1 MWSPFF
7 RKGSENMY
15 LDIICIVLLVISM
28 ILLIVLLLKKK
39 TGKEINSSDLENA
52 LMLKMV
58 KEIGEV
64 KEHLAKEMASN
75 NEKLL
80 KDVSSNNEKQIQ
92 MYHNFEK
99 SLNESLSKNI
109 KELNEK
115 VEGRLNEGFNKTN
128 QTFQGILERI
138 SKIDEAQKK
147 IQELSTNIIS
157 LQDILSDKKSRGCFG
172 EIQLHTILA
181 SIFGDK
187 NDQVY
192 ELQKHLPNGLISDA
206 VLYCPKP
213 LGTICIDSKFP
224 LENYQKMM
232 DRNLSQVE
240 RANYEKLFKQD
251 CKKHINDIKNKY
263 IIDDVTSDQAILFLP
278 AEAIFAEINAYHA
291 DIVEHAQK
299 SRVWIT
305 SPTTLMATL
314 TTIQVILRNVERDKH
329 AKEIQVELSKLAEE
343 FGRYRERWD
352 KLSRSIGAVNND
364 VNNINITTKKITDRF
379 ESIQKVDLSSLD
391 ITTLNEVE

>member
-1 MWSPFF
+1 
-7 RKGSENMY
+7 MY
-15 LDIICIVLLVISM
+15 LDITCIILLIIAIILLVI
-28 ILLIVLLLKKK
+28 LIFSKKENHNNE
-39 TGKEINSSDLENA
+39 EISN
-52 LMLKMV
+52 KITYQMV
-58 KEIGEV
+58 KELGEV
-64 KEHLAKEMASN
+64 KEHVAKEISNN

-80 KDVSSNNEKQIQ
+80 KDIANNNEKQIN

-172 EIQLHTILA
+172 EIQLHSILA

-192 ELQKHLPNGLISDA
+192 ELQKHLPNGMISDA
-206 VLYCPKP
+206 VLYTPKP

-232 DRNLSQVE
+232 DKNLSQPE
-240 RANYEKLFKQD
+240 RLSFEKLFKQD
-251 CKKHINDIKNKY
+251 CKKHIIDIKNKY

-278 AEAIFAEINAYHA
+278 AEAIFAEINAYHP
-291 DIVEHAQK
+291 DVVEYAQK
-299 SRVWIT
+299 NRVWIT

-329 AKEIQVELSKLAEE
+329 AKEIQIELSKLAAE
-343 FGRYRERWD
+343 FARYRERWD
-352 KLSRSIGAVNND
+352 KLSRSISTVNND
-364 VNNINITTKKITDRF
+364 VNNINVTTKKITDRF
-379 ESIQKVDLSSLD
+379 ESIQKVDLSSLE
-391 ITTLNEVE
+391 IETLEEIE

>member
-1 MWSPFF
+1 
-7 RKGSENMY
+7 MY
-15 LDIICIVLLVISM
+15 LDIACIILLIIAIILLVI
-28 ILLIVLLLKKK
+28 LIFSKKENHNNE
-39 TGKEINSSDLENA
+39 EISN
-52 LMLKMV
+52 KITYQMV
-58 KEIGEV
+58 KELGEV
-64 KEHLAKEMASN
+64 KEHVAKEISNN

-80 KDVSSNNEKQIQ
+80 KDIANNNEKQIN

-172 EIQLHTILA
+172 EIQLHSILA

-192 ELQKHLPNGLISDA
+192 ELQKHLPNGMISDA
-206 VLYCPKP
+206 VLYTPKP

-224 LENYQKMM
+224 LENYQKMI
-232 DRNLSQVE
+232 DRSLSQAE
-240 RANYEKLFKQD
+240 RLTYEKLFKQD
-251 CKKHINDIKNKY
+251 CKKHIIDIKNKY

-278 AEAIFAEINAYHA
+278 AEAIFAEINAYHP
-291 DIVEHAQK
+291 DVVEYAQK
-299 SRVWIT
+299 NRVWIT

-329 AKEIQVELSKLAEE
+329 AKEIQIELSKLAAE
-343 FGRYRERWD
+343 FARYRERWD
-352 KLSRSIGAVNND
+352 KLSRSISTVNTD
-364 VNNINITTKKITDRF
+364 VNNINVTTKKITDRF
-379 ESIQKVDLSSLD
+379 ESIQKVDLSSLE
-391 ITTLNEVE
+391 IETLDEIE

>member
-1 MWSPFF
+1 
-7 RKGSENMY
+7 MY
-15 LDIICIVLLVISM
+15 LDIACIILLIIVIILLVI
-28 ILLIVLLLKKK
+28 LIFSKKENHNNE
-39 TGKEINSSDLENA
+39 EISN
-52 LMLKMV
+52 KITYQMV
-58 KEIGEV
+58 KELGEV
-64 KEHLAKEMASN
+64 KEHVAKEISNN

-80 KDVSSNNEKQIQ
+80 KDIANNNEKQIN

-172 EIQLHTILA
+172 EIQLHSILA

-192 ELQKHLPNGLISDA
+192 ELQKHLPNGMISDA
-206 VLYCPKP
+206 VLYTPKP

-232 DRNLSQVE
+232 DKNLTQPE
-240 RANYEKLFKQD
+240 RLSFEKLFKQD
-251 CKKHINDIKNKY
+251 CKKHIIDIKNKY

-278 AEAIFAEINAYHA
+278 AEAIFAEINAYHP
-291 DIVEHAQK
+291 DVVEYAQK
-299 SRVWIT
+299 NRVWIT

-329 AKEIQVELSKLAEE
+329 AKEIQIELSKLAAE
-343 FGRYRERWD
+343 FARYRERWD
-352 KLSRSIGAVNND
+352 KLSRSISTVNND
-364 VNNINITTKKITDRF
+364 VNNINVTTKKITDRF
-379 ESIQKVDLSSLD
+379 ESIQKVDLSSLE
-391 ITTLNEVE
+391 IETLEEIE

>member
-1 MWSPFF
+1 
-7 RKGSENMY
+7 MY
-15 LDIICIVLLVISM
+15 LDIACIILLIIAIILLVI
-28 ILLIVLLLKKK
+28 LIFSKKENHNNE
-39 TGKEINSSDLENA
+39 EISN
-52 LMLKMV
+52 KITYQMV
-58 KEIGEV
+58 KELGEV
-64 KEHLAKEMASN
+64 KEHVAKEISNN

-80 KDVSSNNEKQIQ
+80 KDIANNNEKQIN

-172 EIQLHTILA
+172 EIQLHSILA

-192 ELQKHLPNGLISDA
+192 ELQKHLPNGMISDA
-206 VLYCPKP
+206 VLYTPKP

-232 DRNLSQVE
+232 DKNLTQPE
-240 RANYEKLFKQD
+240 RLSFEKLFKQD
-251 CKKHINDIKNKY
+251 CKKHIIDIKNKY

-278 AEAIFAEINAYHA
+278 AEAIFAEINAYHP
-291 DIVEHAQK
+291 DVVEYAQK
-299 SRVWIT
+299 NRVWIT

-329 AKEIQVELSKLAEE
+329 AKEIQIELSKLAAE
-343 FGRYRERWD
+343 FARYRERWD
-352 KLSRSIGAVNND
+352 KLSRSISTVNND
-364 VNNINITTKKITDRF
+364 VNNINVTTKKITDRF
-379 ESIQKVDLSSLD
+379 ESIQKVDLSSLE
-391 ITTLNEVE
+391 IETLEEIE

>member
-1 MWSPFF
+1 
-7 RKGSENMY
+7 MY
-15 LDIICIVLLVISM
+15 LDIACIILLIIAIILLVI
-28 ILLIVLLLKKK
+28 LIFSKKENHNNE
-39 TGKEINSSDLENA
+39 EISN
-52 LMLKMV
+52 KITYQMV
-58 KEIGEV
+58 KELGEV
-64 KEHLAKEMASN
+64 KEHVAKEISNN

-80 KDVSSNNEKQIQ
+80 KEIANNNEKQIN

-172 EIQLHTILA
+172 EIQLHSILA

-192 ELQKHLPNGLISDA
+192 ELQKHLPNGMISDA
-206 VLYCPKP
+206 VLYTPKP

-232 DRNLSQVE
+232 DKNLSQPE
-240 RANYEKLFKQD
+240 RLSFEKLFKQD
-251 CKKHINDIKNKY
+251 CKKHIIDIKNKY

-278 AEAIFAEINAYHA
+278 AEAIFAEINAYHP
-291 DIVEHAQK
+291 DVVEYAQK
-299 SRVWIT
+299 NRVWIT

-329 AKEIQVELSKLAEE
+329 AKEIQIELSKLAAE
-343 FGRYRERWD
+343 FARYRERWD
-352 KLSRSIGAVNND
+352 KLSRSISTVNND
-364 VNNINITTKKITDRF
+364 VNNINVTTKKITDRF
-379 ESIQKVDLSSLD
+379 ESIQKVDLSSLE
-391 ITTLNEVE
+391 IETLEEIE

>member
-1 MWSPFF
+1 
-7 RKGSENMY
+7 MY
-15 LDIICIVLLVISM
+15 LDIACIILLIIAIILLVI
-28 ILLIVLLLKKK
+28 LIFSKKENHYNE
-39 TGKEINSSDLENA
+39 EISN
-52 LMLKMV
+52 KITYQMV
-58 KEIGEV
+58 KELGEV
-64 KEHLAKEMASN
+64 KEHVAKEISNN

-80 KDVSSNNEKQIQ
+80 KDIANNNEKQIN

-172 EIQLHTILA
+172 EIQLHSILA

-192 ELQKHLPNGLISDA
+192 ELQKHLPNGMISDA
-206 VLYCPKP
+206 VLYTPKP

-232 DRNLSQVE
+232 DKNLSQPE
-240 RANYEKLFKQD
+240 RLSFEKLFKQD
-251 CKKHINDIKNKY
+251 CKKHIIDIKNKY

-278 AEAIFAEINAYHA
+278 AEAIFAEINAYHP
-291 DIVEHAQK
+291 DVVEYAQK
-299 SRVWIT
+299 NRVWIT

-329 AKEIQVELSKLAEE
+329 AKEIQIELSKLAAE
-343 FGRYRERWD
+343 FARYRERWD
-352 KLSRSIGAVNND
+352 KLSRSISTVNND
-364 VNNINITTKKITDRF
+364 VNNINVTTKKITDRF
-379 ESIQKVDLSSLD
+379 ESIQKVDLSSLE
-391 ITTLNEVE
+391 IETLEEIE

>member
-1 MWSPFF
+1 
-7 RKGSENMY
+7 MY
-15 LDIICIVLLVISM
+15 LDIACIILLIIAIILLVI
-28 ILLIVLLLKKK
+28 LIFSKKENHNNE
-39 TGKEINSSDLENA
+39 EISN
-52 LMLKMV
+52 KITYQMV
-58 KEIGEV
+58 KELGEV
-64 KEHLAKEMASN
+64 KEHVAKEISNN

-80 KDVSSNNEKQIQ
+80 KDIANNNEKQIN

-172 EIQLHTILA
+172 EIQLHSILA

-192 ELQKHLPNGLISDA
+192 ELQKHLPNGMISDA
-206 VLYCPKP
+206 VLYTPKP

-232 DRNLSQVE
+232 DKNLSQPE
-240 RANYEKLFKQD
+240 RLSFEKLFKQD
-251 CKKHINDIKNKY
+251 CKKHIIDIKNKY

-278 AEAIFAEINAYHA
+278 AEAIFAEINAYHP
-291 DIVEHAQK
+291 DVVEYAQK
-299 SRVWIT
+299 NRVWIT

-314 TTIQVILRNVERDKH
+314 TSIQVILRNVERDKH
-329 AKEIQVELSKLAEE
+329 AKEIQIELSKLAAE
-343 FGRYRERWD
+343 FARYRERWD
-352 KLSRSIGAVNND
+352 KLSRSISTVNND
-364 VNNINITTKKITDRF
+364 VNNINVTTKKITDRF
-379 ESIQKVDLSSLD
+379 ESIQKVDLSSLE
-391 ITTLNEVE
+391 IETLEEIE

>member
-1 MWSPFF
+1 
-7 RKGSENMY
+7 MY
-15 LDIICIVLLVISM
+15 LDIACIILLIIAIILLVI
-28 ILLIVLLLKKK
+28 LIFSKKENYNNE
-39 TGKEINSSDLENA
+39 EISN
-52 LMLKMV
+52 KITYQMV
-58 KEIGEV
+58 KELGEV
-64 KEHLAKEMASN
+64 KEHVAKEISNN

-80 KDVSSNNEKQIQ
+80 KDIANNNEKQIN

-172 EIQLHTILA
+172 EIQLHSILA

-192 ELQKHLPNGLISDA
+192 ELQKHLPNGMISDA
-206 VLYCPKP
+206 VLYTPKP

-232 DRNLSQVE
+232 DKNLSQPE
-240 RANYEKLFKQD
+240 RLSFEKLFKQD
-251 CKKHINDIKNKY
+251 CKKHIIDIKNKY

-278 AEAIFAEINAYHA
+278 AEAIFAEINAYHP
-291 DIVEHAQK
+291 DVVEYAQK
-299 SRVWIT
+299 NRVWIT

-329 AKEIQVELSKLAEE
+329 AKEIQIELSKLAAE
-343 FGRYRERWD
+343 FARYRERWD
-352 KLSRSIGAVNND
+352 KLSRSISTVNND
-364 VNNINITTKKITDRF
+364 VNNINVTTKKITDRF
-379 ESIQKVDLSSLD
+379 ESIQKVDLSSLE
-391 ITTLNEVE
+391 IETLEEIE

>member
-1 MWSPFF
+1 
-7 RKGSENMY
+7 MY
-15 LDIICIVLLVISM
+15 LDIACIILLIIAIILLVI
-28 ILLIVLLLKKK
+28 LIFSKKENHNNE
-39 TGKEINSSDLENA
+39 EISN
-52 LMLKMV
+52 KITYQMV
-58 KEIGEV
+58 KELGEV
-64 KEHLAKEMASN
+64 KEHVAKEISNN

-80 KDVSSNNEKQIQ
+80 KDIANNNEKQIN

-172 EIQLHTILA
+172 EIQLHSILA

-192 ELQKHLPNGLISDA
+192 ELQKHLPNGMISDA
-206 VLYCPKP
+206 VLYTPKP

-232 DRNLSQVE
+232 DKNLSQPE
-240 RANYEKLFKQD
+240 RLSFEKLFKQD
-251 CKKHINDIKNKY
+251 CKKHIIDIKNKY

-291 DIVEHAQK
+291 DIIEYAQK
-299 SRVWIT
+299 CRVWIT

-329 AKEIQVELSKLAEE
+329 AKEIQVELAKLAAE
-343 FGRYRERWD
+343 FARYRERWD
-352 KLSRSIGAVNND
+352 KLSRSISTVNTD
-364 VNNINITTKKITDRF
+364 VNNINVTTKKITDRF
-379 ESIQKVDLSSLD
+379 ESIQKVDLSSLE
-391 ITTLNEVE
+391 IETLDEIE

>member
-1 MWSPFF
+1 
-7 RKGSENMY
+7 MY
-15 LDIICIVLLVISM
+15 LDIACIILSVITI
-28 ILLIVLLLKKK
+28 ILLIVLIFTKKDNNNNE
-39 TGKEINSSDLENA
+39 EISN
-52 LMLKMV
+52 KITYQMV
-58 KEIGEV
+58 KELGEV
-64 KEHLAKEMASN
+64 KEHVAKEISSN

-80 KDVSSNNEKQIQ
+80 KDIANNNEKQIN

-172 EIQLHTILA
+172 EIQLHSILA

-192 ELQKHLPNGLISDA
+192 ELQKHLPNGMISDA
-206 VLYCPKP
+206 VLYTPKP

-232 DRNLSQVE
+232 DKNLSQPE
-240 RANYEKLFKQD
+240 RLSFEKLFKQD
-251 CKKHINDIKNKY
+251 CKKHIIDIKNKY

-278 AEAIFAEINAYHA
+278 AEAIFAEINAYHP
-291 DIVEHAQK
+291 DVVEYAQK
-299 SRVWIT
+299 NRVWIT

-329 AKEIQVELSKLAEE
+329 AKEIQIELSKLAAE
-343 FGRYRERWD
+343 FARYRERWD
-352 KLSRSIGAVNND
+352 KLSRSISTVNND
-364 VNNINITTKKITDRF
+364 VNNINVTTKKITDRF
-379 ESIQKVDLSSLD
+379 ESIQKVDLSSLE
-391 ITTLNEVE
+391 IETLEEIE

>member
-1 MWSPFF
+1 
-7 RKGSENMY
+7 MY
-15 LDIICIVLLVISM
+15 LDIACIILLIIAIILLVI
-28 ILLIVLLLKKK
+28 LIFSKKENHNNE
-39 TGKEINSSDLENA
+39 EISN
-52 LMLKMV
+52 KITYQMV
-58 KEIGEV
+58 KELGEV
-64 KEHLAKEMASN
+64 KEHVAKEISNN

-80 KDVSSNNEKQIQ
+80 KDIANNNEKQIN

-172 EIQLHTILA
+172 EIQLHSILA

-192 ELQKHLPNGLISDA
+192 ELQKHLPNGMISDA
-206 VLYCPKP
+206 VLYTPKP

-224 LENYQKMM
+224 LENYQKMI
-232 DRNLSQVE
+232 DRSLSQAE
-240 RANYEKLFKQD
+240 RLTYEKLFKQD
-251 CKKHINDIKNKY
+251 CKKHITDIKNKY

-278 AEAIFAEINAYHA
+278 AEAIFAEINAYHP
-291 DIVEHAQK
+291 DVVEYAQK
-299 SRVWIT
+299 NRVWIT

-329 AKEIQVELSKLAEE
+329 AKEIQIELSKLAAE
-343 FGRYRERWD
+343 FARYRERWD
-352 KLSRSIGAVNND
+352 KLSRSISTVNND
-364 VNNINITTKKITDRF
+364 VNNINVTTKKITDRF
-379 ESIQKVDLSSLD
+379 ESIQKVDLSSLE
-391 ITTLNEVE
+391 IETLEEIE

>member
-1 MWSPFF
+1 
-7 RKGSENMY
+7 MY
-15 LDIICIVLLVISM
+15 LDIACIILLIIAIILLVI
-28 ILLIVLLLKKK
+28 LIFSKKENHNNE
-39 TGKEINSSDLENA
+39 EISN
-52 LMLKMV
+52 KITYQMV
-58 KEIGEV
+58 KELGEV
-64 KEHLAKEMASN
+64 KEHVAKEISNN

-80 KDVSSNNEKQIQ
+80 KDIANNNEKQIN

-172 EIQLHTILA
+172 EIQLHSILA

-192 ELQKHLPNGLISDA
+192 ELQKHLPNGMISDA
-206 VLYCPKP
+206 VLYTPKP

-232 DRNLSQVE
+232 DKNLSQPE
-240 RANYEKLFKQD
+240 RLSFEKLFKQD
-251 CKKHINDIKNKY
+251 CKKHIIDIKNKY

-278 AEAIFAEINAYHA
+278 AEAIFAEINAYHP
-291 DIVEHAQK
+291 DVVEYAQK
-299 SRVWIT
+299 NRVWIT

-329 AKEIQVELSKLAEE
+329 AKEIQIELSKLSAE
-343 FGRYRERWD
+343 FARYRERWD
-352 KLSRSIGAVNND
+352 KLSRSISTVNND
-364 VNNINITTKKITDRF
+364 VNNINVTTKKITDRF
-379 ESIQKVDLSSLD
+379 ESIQKVDLSSLE
-391 ITTLNEVE
+391 IETLEEIE

>member
-1 MWSPFF
+1 
-7 RKGSENMY
+7 MY
-15 LDIICIVLLVISM
+15 LDIACIILLIIAIILLVI
-28 ILLIVLLLKKK
+28 LIFSKKENHNNE
-39 TGKEINSSDLENA
+39 EISN
-52 LMLKMV
+52 KITYQMV
-58 KEIGEV
+58 KELGEV
-64 KEHLAKEMASN
+64 KEHVAKEISNN

-80 KDVSSNNEKQIQ
+80 KDIANNNEKQIN

-172 EIQLHTILA
+172 EIQLHSILA

-192 ELQKHLPNGLISDA
+192 ELQKHLPNGMISDA
-206 VLYCPKP
+206 VLYTPKP

-232 DRNLSQVE
+232 DKNLSQPE
-240 RANYEKLFKQD
+240 RLSFEKLFKQD
-251 CKKHINDIKNKY
+251 CKKHIIDIKNKY

-278 AEAIFAEINAYHA
+278 AEAIFAEINAYHP
-291 DIVEHAQK
+291 DVVEYAQK
-299 SRVWIT
+299 NRVWIT

-329 AKEIQVELSKLAEE
+329 AKEIQIELSKLAAE
-343 FGRYRERWD
+343 FARYRERWD
-352 KLSRSIGAVNND
+352 KLSRSISTVNND
-364 VNNINITTKKITDRF
+364 VNNINVTTKKITDRF
-379 ESIQKVDLSSLD
+379 ESIQKVDLSSLE
-391 ITTLNEVE
+391 IETLEEIE